1 MPLSS
6 TLDVARSSLAVL
18 SDQAAVVSRNVA
30 QAGVAG
36 ATRKVVRLTT
46 DPGYAPRMTG
56 IERGVPEAL
65 QGRVLSASSDAAR
78 EGVIVA
84 GLESL
89 QAVADPQSGVSV
101 GVRIG
106 ELASALQTFAARPSD
121 ATFAGSA
128 IASARDVVDALRSG
142 AAAVAGVREQA
153 QDDIVGIV
161 ADLNVQLSR
170 LSELDTTATS
180 GTRSGKDVTDDL
192 DERDRVIGRIA
203 EQIGLTVIRRADN
216 GVSLYTDS
224 GITLYDGTVRQ
235 VAITNEPL
243 LPGQKGAALLVD
255 GIPASGPDAIMRT
268 TSGRLAGL
276 MELRDGI
283 AMTWGAQLDEI
294 ARGLIGAFAEA
305 DQQQPPTLPI
315 AAGLFRAVGSNGVPA
330 DGVVSIG
337 LAASIE
343 INPTVDPARGGDAS
357 KLRDGG
363 IAGASYVYNTEAQ
376 PSYSSRL
383 QELVDKLR
391 LEVDSAPGSE
401 LPPKASVFEMA
412 AASVG
417 WLQNVRASS
426 DSESEY
432 ARSVM
437 DRASSAL
444 ENVAGVNIDEQITE
458 LLELQRSYQ
467 ASTKL
472 ISTVDSMFSSLL
484 QAIG

>member
-46 DPGYAPRMTG
+46 DPGYAPRMAG
-56 IERGVPEAL
+56 IDRGVPEAL
-65 QGRVLSASSDAAR
+65 QGRMLAASSDAAR
-78 EGVIVA
+78 EDVIVA

-89 QAVADPQSGVSV
+89 QAVADPQSGVTV

-121 ATFAGSA
+121 LAVAGSA

-142 AAAVAGVREQA
+142 AAAVARVREQA
-153 QDDIVGIV
+153 QSDIVGIV
-161 ADLNVQLSR
+161 DDLNVQLSR
-170 LSELDTTATS
+170 LDELDTTVTS

-235 VAITNEPL
+235 VVLTNEPL
-243 LPGQKGAALLVD
+243 LPGHKGAALVVD
-255 GIPASGPDAIMRT
+255 GILASGPDAIMRT

-276 MELRDGI
+276 IELRDGI
-283 AMTWGAQLDEI
+283 AMTWGAQLDEL

-305 DQQQPPTLPI
+305 DQRQPPTLPI
-315 AAGLFRAVGSNGVPA
+315 AAGLFRAPGSNVLPP
-330 DGVVSIG
+330 DGVVSVG

-343 INPTVDPARGGDAS
+343 INPTVDPSRSGDVS

-363 IAGASYVYNTEAQ
+363 IAGAPYVYNTHALS
-376 PSYSSRL
+376 SYASRL
-383 QELVDKLR
+383 QELVDR
-391 LEVDSAPGSE
+391 LSVEVDSAPGSE
-401 LPPKASVFEMA
+401 LPPKASVSEMA

-417 WLQNVRASS
+417 WLQNVRVSS
-426 DSESEY
+426 DSQSKY

-437 DRASSAL
+437 ERASSAL
-444 ENVAGVNIDEQITE
+444 ENVAGVSIDEQITE